1 MWGGFAAGSLR
12 ANAVAL
18 GCLLAL
24 PAAAER
30 VQSLA
35 PTQPAPGNER
45 RVALVIGNGAYKS
58 SPLRN
63 PVNDARA
70 VGRALAD
77 VGFAVMVL
85 EDGTRAGMHRAVRL
99 FGDELLRGGAGLF
112 YYAGHGMQVRGRNYL
127 VPVDVEIEREDEVE
141 FQAVDANLVLA
152 KMDSAKNSL
161 NLMILDACRN
171 NPFARSFR
179 SATQGLAQMD
189 APSGTLVAFATAP
202 GSVAA
207 DGDGENGVYT
217 KHLLKELRQPGLP
230 VEQLF
235 KRVRVGVSIE
245 TGDRQIPWE
254 SSSLKGDFFFT
265 PEDARKASRV
275 QKAVID
281 QAVSEAVRQ
290 SERRAAKDRAAVQ
303 AEMRKMMQELLAAQ
317 RAQLETEL
325 KSRGQPAPA
334 AKAPAKAPVQVAS
347 AAPSEATAVESRR
360 PKRGDRWTYIGWTTR
375 TPDKKGKTRF
385 EIRGVTDDGILEALT
400 TWNGRKSEWV
410 HGPGIYFVG
419 RDSAMPFFSPYFRAF
434 GGEFKDGER
443 WRNLPFQHFGVCSS
457 NPGQRCNFTAK
468 VLGRETVTVPA
479 GTFDA
484 WRVEVELVAVP
495 VGGGAWSRSYTYWF
509 ADAAKRFVKHTD
521 RGNSPNSTDVEIVL
535 ESYKLN

>member
-1 MWGGFAAGSLR
+1 MRAGGRILYGMWGGTAAGSLR
-12 ANAVAL
+12 AGAVAL
-18 GCLLAL
+18 GCLLAV
-24 PAAAER
+24 PAVAER
-30 VQSLA
+30 VQNLA

-45 RVALVIGNGAYKS
+45 RVALVIGNSAYKS

-63 PVNDARA
+63 PANDARA
-70 VGRALAD
+70 MARALAD
-77 VGFAVMVL
+77 VGFAVTVL

-179 SATQGLAQMD
+179 SSSQGLAQMD

-217 KHLLKELRQPGLP
+217 KHLLKELRQPGVA

-235 KRVRVGVSIE
+235 KRVRIGVSIE

-281 QAVSEAVRQ
+281 QGCRRRCGSPSSVR
-290 SERRAAKDRAAVQ
+290 RR
-303 AEMRKMMQELLAAQ
+303 
-317 RAQLETEL
+317 T
-325 KSRGQPAPA
+325 AP
-334 AKAPAKAPVQVAS
+334 PC
-347 AAPSEATAVESRR
+347 RR
-360 PKRGDRWTYIGWTTR
+360 
-375 TPDKKGKTRF
+375 
-385 EIRGVTDDGILEALT
+385 
-400 TWNGRKSEWV
+400 
-410 HGPGIYFVG
+410 
-419 RDSAMPFFSPYFRAF
+419 
-434 GGEFKDGER
+434 
-443 WRNLPFQHFGVCSS
+443 
-457 NPGQRCNFTAK
+457 RC
-468 VLGRETVTVPA
+468 V
-479 GTFDA
+479 
-484 WRVEVELVAVP
+484 
-495 VGGGAWSRSYTYWF
+495 AWSRRCSRRSARNWRR
-509 ADAAKRFVKHTD
+509 K
-521 RGNSPNSTDVEIVL
+521 
-535 ESYKLN
+535 